1 MTERDMKVVEFVK
14 KYKLCNTNQIY
25 KVFFNN
31 VAPTVCNR
39 RLKYL
44 YDYGY
49 IERQKFNGNSYIYF
63 DGKKPAA
70 RIIQHDLFI
79 TDFIVKLISD
89 GYEIADF
96 KKSFVLGNIISDAY
110 IRIKKDNMFKNILLE
125 IQLGTHDCIN
135 KYKNIK
141 RLVLDNTDW
150 DVLPRLVVVGEVD
163 HKDIQG
169 LKISYFNL
177 NMEGEL

>member
-1 MTERDMKVVEFVK
+1 MTERDMKVVEFIK
-14 KYKLCNTNQIY
+14 KYKLCNSNQIY

-31 VAPTVCNR
+31 VAQTVCSR

-44 YDYGY
+44 YEYGY
-49 IERQKFNGNSYIYF
+49 IDRQKFNGNNYIYF
-63 DGKKPAA
+63 DGKKPAT
-70 RIIQHDLFI
+70 RLIQHDLLITEFI
-79 TDFIVKLISD
+79 LKLLD
-89 GYEIADF
+89 EEYEILDF
-96 KKSFVLGNIISDAY
+96 KKSFVLGDIIPDAY
-110 IRIKKDNMFKNILLE
+110 IKIYKNNVVKNILLE
-125 IQLGTHDCIN
+125 VQLGTHDCIS

-150 DVLPRLVVVGEVD
+150 DVMPRLVVVGDVD
-163 HKDIQG
+163 QKEIQG

>member
-1 MTERDMKVVEFVK
+1 MTERDAKIVEFVK

-25 KVFFNN
+25 KVFFSN
-31 VAPTVCNR
+31 VASTVCNR
-39 RLKYL
+39 RLKHL

-70 RIIQHDLFI
+70 RIIQHDLLI
-79 TDFIVKLISD
+79 TDFIVKLIND
-89 GYEIADF
+89 GYDILDF
-96 KKSFVLGNIISDAY
+96 KKSFVLGDTIADAY
-110 IRIKKDNMFKNILLE
+110 IRIKKDNVFRNILLE
-125 IQLGTHDCIN
+125 IQLGTHDCIS

-150 DVLPRLVVVGEVD
+150 DVLPRLIVVGEVD
-163 HKDIQG
+163 RKEIQG